1 MSMSLVFDSVW
12 RWRKNFTNS
21 RPPQGTCFRL
31 SRYSLTTVAR
41 FFGVNGQTR
50 PPDPTLPVSG
60 IANQDSLTATTL
72 SSSTPTP
79 AIPGM
84 AGMPT
89 GIADDFITDPY
100 GASSYEVF
108 DPMNWL
114 LDGTV
119 DFPFNFQSTTGSD
132 TTKYLSTDI

>member
-1 MSMSLVFDSVW
+1 
-12 RWRKNFTNS
+12 
-21 RPPQGTCFRL
+21 
-31 SRYSLTTVAR
+31 
-41 FFGVNGQTR
+41 
-50 PPDPTLPVSG
+50 VS
-60 IANQDSLTATTL
+60 
-72 SSSTPTP
+72 TP

-100 GASSYEVF
+100 AASNYEVF

-119 DFPFNFQSTTGSD
+119 DFPFNFQTNNGAD
-132 TTKYLSTDI
+132 QMKYLSTDI